1 MAFFLSFL
9 NNLCISLLFDETYN
23 IYGNLMNVFTN
34 YSPSEVVIPLL
45 HELYFSSI
53 IERPGLEKKR
63 FFFTKKNARFF
74 WKKPMFFFFLSPG

>member
-9 NNLCISLLFDETYN
+9 KNLCISLLFDKTYN

-34 YSPSEVVIPLL
+34 YSPSEVVIPSL

-63 FFFTKKNARFF
+63 FFLQKKKTPGFLEKKNLFF
-74 WKKPMFFFFLSPG
+74 